1 MKKTDLHLAG
11 NDREL
16 LNKIKKSKPV
26 FFLDYDGTLTP
37 IVNHPEDAVLSDSM
51 SSALKDL
58 AKVCTVA
65 IVSGRDKKDVQNLV
79 GLDELI
85 YAGSHGFDISGPGG
99 MEMQNEEGKKYLPL
113 LDSAEERL
121 QGKLPDIKGA
131 QLERKKFSIAV
142 HYRNVG
148 DNDVQKVK
156 DLVDEVHKHYPAL
169 RKSFGKKVI
178 ELQPDID
185 WNKGKAVLWLMKKLD
200 LEDGNVLPVYIGDDL
215 TDEDAFEAL
224 QGIGPGILVGDH
236 GHKTK
241 AQYLLH
247 NVDEVEDFLEEVI
260 NNIKSE

>member
-1 MKKTDLHLAG
+1 MRKTDLPSAR
-11 NDREL
+11 NDEDL
-16 LNKIKKSKPV
+16 LNRIKSSKPV

-37 IVNHPEDAVLSDSM
+37 IVNHPEDAVLSESM
-51 SSALKDL
+51 RSVLKDL
-58 AKVCTVA
+58 AKLCTVA

-79 GLDELI
+79 GLDGLI

-121 QGKLPDIKGA
+121 KGKLEEINGA
-131 QLERKKFSIAV
+131 QLERKKFSLAI
-142 HYRNVG
+142 HYRNAG
-148 DNDVQKVK
+148 EEDAQRIK
-156 DLVDEVHKHYPAL
+156 DLVEEAHKHYPTL

-185 WNKGKAVLWLMKKLD
+185 WNKGKAVLWLMKKLNMKD
-200 LEDGNVLPVYIGDDL
+200 NNVLPVYIGDDL
-215 TDEDAFEAL
+215 TDEDAFDAL
-224 QGIGPGILVGDH
+224 DGIGPGILVGDH

-247 NVDEVEDFLEEVI
+247 NVNEVEEFMKKVI
-260 NNIKSE
+260 KNSNSE